1 MYLSVTTHQQKRTKC
16 GSQLNSCEER
26 GVAHL
31 MFGGWADMRV
41 FYCSGYALRCFIK
54 VSALR
59 FAFESLPLRKDQ
71 KSKKMSQDIFLFF
84 MPTAQARLLMEV

>member
-1 MYLSVTTHQQKRTKC
+1 
-16 GSQLNSCEER
+16 
-26 GVAHL
+26 
-31 MFGGWADMRV
+31 MRV

-71 KSKKMSQDIFLFF
+71 KMQEDVVRHLFVFYAYGSSSLVDGGMENKKWA
-84 MPTAQARLLMEV
+84 T